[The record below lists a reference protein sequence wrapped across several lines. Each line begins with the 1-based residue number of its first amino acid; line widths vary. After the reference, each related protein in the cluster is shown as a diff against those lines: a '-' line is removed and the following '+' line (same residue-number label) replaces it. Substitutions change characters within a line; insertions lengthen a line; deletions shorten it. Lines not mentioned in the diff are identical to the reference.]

1 MHTPAA
7 EEDIH
12 NIYSEVIGLSGRWS
26 DMCLALRLPPSDQSE
41 ISTAYLGNPEECL
54 QAVLVKW
61 LKKGYNYQKFGSPTW
76 RMLVEAVADPA
87 GGNDSALANFLT
99 QKHQGMHSKSPIL
112 KCIFKDRFP
121 FSINEVVLT

>member
-1 MHTPAA
+1 
-7 EEDIH
+7 
-12 NIYSEVIGLSGRWS
+12 
-26 DMCLALRLPPSDQSE
+26 MCLALRLPPSDQSE

-54 QAVLVKW
+54 RAVLVKW

-76 RMLVEAVADPA
+76 RMLVEAVVDPT
-87 GGNDSALANFLT
+87 GGNDSALANFLI
-99 QKHQGMHSKSPIL
+99 QKHQGMHSISPII